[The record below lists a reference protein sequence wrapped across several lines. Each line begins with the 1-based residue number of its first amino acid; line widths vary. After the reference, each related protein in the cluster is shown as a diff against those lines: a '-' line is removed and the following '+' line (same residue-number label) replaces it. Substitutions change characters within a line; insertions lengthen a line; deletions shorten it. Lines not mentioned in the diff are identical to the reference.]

1 MVVVEPLSIGRYFI
15 RRLAFMILAG
25 LALSGSA
32 TSQAPQA
39 VVDFDTAYIDKFVN
53 AARTTDA
60 ITLDG
65 LLDEAAWE
73 LVEPATDF
81 IQRFPNTGQIAEERT
96 EVRFLYDDENI
107 YISFVSFDSEIDRAV
122 VTQLTEDF
130 NFRGSDSVSLIFDS
144 LHDQRSGF
152 SFVVNVA
159 GARAD
164 QQIIN
169 SGFNTDWDGVWDART
184 SQNEE
189 GWIAELQI
197 PFKTLRFSNDPN
209 QVWGVNMSRRLL
221 RLNEESY
228 WAPIPVRYNLAR
240 VSLAGTLE
248 GLEGISQGRNLKV
261 TPFVTAGGVQSRPRA
276 QPPGDF
282 STDRDFDGGVDLKY
296 SVTPSL
302 TLDATYRTDFAQVE
316 VDRQQ
321 VNLTRFNLFF
331 PEKRDFFLE
340 NAATFSFGGGNNI
353 VPFFSRRIGL
363 SRSGTPIPIVGGVR
377 LTGRI
382 DQFDV
387 GFISMKTESEAATP
401 SNNFTVGRL
410 KRNLLTNSWVGG
422 LFTSRES
429 TVDGDYNR
437 VYGADVH
444 LEFNSRLFLDS
455 FLLRSDTPGLTE
467 KDQARQF
474 QTAWRDDELTISGG
488 YNEVQT
494 NFNPE
499 VGFVR
504 RRNNT
509 NFFGNVSWTP
519 SLESNATIRNFGF
532 LANTQYFE
540 NGSTGKVES
549 REQFAQIGIQFE
561 NTASVN
567 VGLNQTFDRLTRVFQ
582 IRPDIA
588 IAAGDYS
595 YQGYWANFRT
605 DSSDKVS
612 GNAEVEWGEFWNGR
626 KTSFNA
632 GLSLKPNYR
641 LNVDLDY
648 SHNRIKLPNGRFTTD
663 LVGLQVLY
671 AFNANAFLNGLFQY
685 NADRRQVSSNI
696 RFNIIHHPL
705 SDFFIV
711 YNDLRDSQ
719 TGQVL
724 ERAVILK
731 LTNLFNF

>member
-1 MVVVEPLSIGRYFI
+1 MKTPS
-15 RRLAFMILAG
+15 RRLSFVDRLTFGILVWLAFVPA
-25 LALSGSA
+25 ALSR
-32 TSQAPQA
+32 TPQA
-39 VVDFDTAYIDKFVN
+39 EIDFETAYLDKLVTT
-53 AARTTDA
+53 ARTTDE

-81 IQRFPNTGQIAEERT
+81 IQRFPNTGQVSQERT

-107 YISFVSFDSEIDRAV
+107 YIAFVCFDSEVDRAV

-130 NFRGSDSVSLIFDS
+130 NFRGSDSISLIFDS

-184 SQNEE
+184 SQNED
-189 GWIAELQI
+189 GWIPELRI
-197 PFKTLRFSNDPN
+197 PFRTLRFSNDPN

-261 TPFVTAGGVQSRPRA
+261 TPFVTAGVLQSRPRA
-276 QPPGDF
+276 EPPGEF
-282 STDRDFDGGVDLKY
+282 STDKDFDGGIDLKY

-363 SRSGTPIPIVGGVR
+363 SRAGTPIPIVGGVR

-387 GFISMKTESEAATP
+387 GFINMKTESEGTTP
-401 SNNFTVGRL
+401 SNNFIVGRL
-410 KRNLLTNSWVGG
+410 KRNLLTNSWVGA
-422 LFTSRES
+422 LITNRDS
-429 TVDGDYNR
+429 TIEDDYNR

-474 QTAWRDDELTISGG
+474 QAAWRDDELTINGG

-509 NFFGNVSWTP
+509 RYDGSVTWAPRF
-519 SLESNATIRNFGF
+519 ESSATFRNLF
-532 LANTQYFE
+532 LAAGAQYFE
-540 NGSTGKVES
+540 NGSTDEVET
-549 REQFAQIGIQFE
+549 RTQFAQVGIVFE
-561 NTASVN
+561 STASIH
-567 VGLNQTFDRLTRVFQ
+567 VGLNQTFDRLADPFR
-582 IRPDIA
+582 IRSDVEIPE
-588 IAAGDYS
+588 GDYS
-595 YQGYWANFRT
+595 YQSYWASFQT

-612 GNAEVEWGEFWNGR
+612 GNARVNWASSGTG
-626 KTSFNA
+626 
-632 GLSLKPNYR
+632 
-641 LNVDLDY
+641 
-648 SHNRIKLPNGRFTTD
+648 
-663 LVGLQVLY
+663 VG
-671 AFNANAFLNGLFQY
+671 
-685 NADRRQVSSNI
+685 I
-696 RFNIIHHPL
+696 R
-705 SDFFIV
+705 SM
-711 YNDLRDSQ
+711 
-719 TGQVL
+719 
-724 ERAVILK
+724 RA
-731 LTNLFNF
+731 

>member
-1 MVVVEPLSIGRYFI
+1 MKTPS
-15 RRLAFMILAG
+15 RRLSFVDRLAIGILVWLAFVPA
-25 LALSGSA
+25 ALSR
-32 TSQAPQA
+32 TLQAEI
-39 VVDFDTAYIDKFVN
+39 DFETAYLNKLVT
-53 AARTTDA
+53 AARTTDE

-65 LLDEAAWE
+65 FLDEAAWE

-152 SFVVNVA
+152 SFVVNIA

-189 GWIAELQI
+189 GWIAELRI
-197 PFKTLRFSNDPN
+197 PFRTLRFSNDPN

-261 TPFVTAGGVQSRPRA
+261 TPFVTAGVLQSRPRA
-276 QPPGDF
+276 EPPGDF
-282 STDRDFDGGVDLKY
+282 STDKDFDGGVDLKY

-363 SRSGTPIPIVGGVR
+363 SRAGTPIPIVGGVR

-387 GFISMKTESEAATP
+387 GFINMKTESEGATP

-410 KRNLLTNSWVGG
+410 KRNLLTNSWVGA
-422 LFTSRES
+422 LITSRDS
-429 TVDGDYNR
+429 TIEGDYNR

-444 LEFNSRLFLDS
+444 LEFNSRLFFDS
-455 FLLRSDTPGLTE
+455 FLLKSDTPRLKD

-474 QTAWRDDELTISGG
+474 QVAWRDDELTVSGG
-488 YNEVQT
+488 YNEVGT

-509 NFFGNVSWTP
+509 RYDGSVIWAPRF
-519 SLESNATIRNFGF
+519 ESSVTFRNLF
-532 LANTQYFE
+532 LAAGAQYFE
-540 NGSTGKVES
+540 SGSTDEVET
-549 REQFAQIGIQFE
+549 RTQFGQIGIVFE
-561 NTASVN
+561 STASIH
-567 VGLNQTFDRLTRVFQ
+567 VGLNQTFDRLTDPFG
-582 IRPDIA
+582 IRSDIA
-588 IAAGDYS
+588 IPTGDHS
-595 YQGYWANFRT
+595 YQSYWASFQT

-612 GNAEVEWGEFWNGR
+612 GNARVNWGEFWNGR
-626 KTSFNA
+626 WNSFDA

-641 LNVDLDY
+641 LNIDIDY
-648 SHNRIKLPNGRFTTD
+648 SHNRIRLPNGSFTTD

-671 AFNANAFLNGLFQY
+671 GFNPNAFLNGLFQY

>member
-1 MVVVEPLSIGRYFI
+1 M
-15 RRLAFMILAG
+15 
-25 LALSGSA
+25 
-32 TSQAPQA
+32 
-39 VVDFDTAYIDKFVN
+39 DFDTAYLDKLVN
-53 AARTTDA
+53 AARITDE

-107 YISFVSFDSEIDRAV
+107 YISFVCFDSEIGRAV

-164 QQIIN
+164 QQIVN
-169 SGFNTDWDGVWDART
+169 SGFNTDWDGVWDAQT

-189 GWIAELQI
+189 GWIAELRI
-197 PFKTLRFSNDPN
+197 PFRTLRFSSDPT

-261 TPFVTAGGVQSRPRA
+261 TPFVTAGVVQSRPRA
-276 QPPGDF
+276 EPPGDF
-282 STDRDFDGGVDLKY
+282 STDKDFDGGVDLKY

-382 DQFDV
+382 DQFDI
-387 GFISMKTESEAATP
+387 GFINMKTESEAATP

-422 LFTSRES
+422 LFTSRDS

-467 KDQARQF
+467 KDQAWQF

-519 SLESNATIRNFGF
+519 RLESNATIRNFGF

-540 NGSTGKVES
+540 NGSTGKVET

-561 NTASVN
+561 NTASIN

-588 IAAGDYS
+588 IPAGDYT

-626 KTSFNA
+626 KTSFRV

-641 LNVDLDY
+641 LNVDFDY
-648 SHNRIKLPNGRFTTD
+648 SHNRIKLPDGRFTTD

-671 AFNANAFLNGLFQY
+671 AFNSNAFLNGLFQY

-696 RFNIIHHPL
+696 RFNVIHHPL
-705 SDFFIV
+705 SDFFLV